1 MVSYDYLFKRAKTV
15 LKTRY
20 DIELDEKIWQTIE
33 PFLNSRLKNILK
45 EEKIQHEEIKYFL
58 ELFKRQNPSK
68 FYLLELDVIKEIRN
82 LQKQNQK
89 PTIRKIPEPAEI
101 SIKDRKDRDFD
112 TDDRTGFIYR

>member
-1 MVSYDYLFKRAKTV
+1 
-15 LKTRY
+15 
-20 DIELDEKIWQTIE
+20 
-33 PFLNSRLKNILK
+33 
-45 EEKIQHEEIKYFL
+45 
-58 ELFKRQNPSK
+58 
-68 FYLLELDVIKEIRN
+68 LELDVIKEIRN